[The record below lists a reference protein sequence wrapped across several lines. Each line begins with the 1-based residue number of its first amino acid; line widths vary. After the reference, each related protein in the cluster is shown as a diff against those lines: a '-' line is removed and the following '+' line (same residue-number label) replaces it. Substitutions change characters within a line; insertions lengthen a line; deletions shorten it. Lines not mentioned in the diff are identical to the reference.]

1 MKSISELARS
11 PMTWVQTAAMSN
23 EYELHGEGEV
33 LATLRW
39 QKRFGTLALGE
50 VAGAKWTFKRTGFLR
65 PKVTVRPLGRE
76 VDLGVYSPDFWR
88 DGVLQLHDGRRFL
101 WKHLSFWR
109 SEWAFT
115 TDAEFPIVT
124 FRSKHQLLKVG
135 AEVEIDAAHR
145 DHPDLGLLALL
156 GWYLMVL
163 MAHDASS
170 AHVAITG

>member
-1 MKSISELARS
+1 MKKISELARS
-11 PMTWVQTAAMSN
+11 PMTWVQTRAMAHD
-23 EYELHGEGEV
+23 YELHGEGEL

-39 QKRFGTLALGE
+39 QKAGGTLAQGE
-50 VAGAKWTFKRTGFLR
+50 ADVEKWTFKRTGFLR
-65 PKVTVRPLGRE
+65 PKVSVRPLGRE

-88 DGVLQLHDGRRFL
+88 DGTLQLHDGRRFL
-101 WKHLSFWR
+101 WKHTSFWR

-124 FRSKHQLLKVG
+124 FRSKHQLLKAG

-145 DHPDLGLLALL
+145 NHPDLALLVLL

-163 MAHDASS
+163 MAQDAVT
-170 AHVAITG
+170 HVAITG